1 MLTPLD
7 DFYVIVLIWCAHKWW
22 YSVHWILRLEIHC
35 TIYFPI
41 MWISR
46 KKAMLIFPLWINV
59 RSLNAYIIHILFIH
73 AIYYFKEKSHL
84 KHSILPHTTYVGYSV
99 ERKCNVFV
107 ERICN
112 IKDEAYCLKS
122 CVIFFLSIMI
132 QFVIGSKCGSM
143 QDVIYVKTYAS
154 SDYSF
159 CITLSR
165 QDISQSNSSSIANDL
180 YFNFLF

>member
-1 MLTPLD
+1 MQYIT
-7 DFYVIVLIWCAHKWW
+7 
-22 YSVHWILRLEIHC
+22 S
-35 TIYFPI
+35 
-41 MWISR
+41 
-46 KKAMLIFPLWINV
+46 KK
-59 RSLNAYIIHILFIH
+59 
-73 AIYYFKEKSHL
+73 KSHL

-154 SDYSF
+154 SEYSF

-180 YFNFLF
+180 YFNFLFQIVFKAY

>member
-1 MLTPLD
+1 
-7 DFYVIVLIWCAHKWW
+7 
-22 YSVHWILRLEIHC
+22 
-35 TIYFPI
+35 
-41 MWISR
+41 
-46 KKAMLIFPLWINV
+46 MLIFPLWINV

-154 SDYSF
+154 SEYSF
-159 CITLSR
+159 SITLSR
-165 QDISQSNSSSIANDL
+165 QDISQSNHPPQMTCILISYFKLFLRLTKQYVYQFVECFMNLEFNCDL
-180 YFNFLF
+180 NLIYKLHRYL